1 MPASSPLLPSVGQLW
16 LGEAPD
22 PNEHAI
28 GSSGSLSTFTFPFPL
43 HFPFPFLPHFT
54 LTSPSLALFCVGR
67 PWSTKRQIPMSTFT
81 SARDPPHFPLSF
93 PLSIRVFLPFHSAS
107 PIVLLYVGQA
117 APQPLSIRHPN
128 PSCPSATQ
136 TRARGY
142 EEAGCYNGGGIAIA
156 YGPTQHGYPIER
168 VLRSSGYF
176 RLFP

>member
-1 MPASSPLLPSVGQLW
+1 M
-16 LGEAPD
+16 
-22 PNEHAI
+22 
-28 GSSGSLSTFTFPFPL
+28 
-43 HFPFPFLPHFT
+43 
-54 LTSPSLALFCVGR
+54 
-67 PWSTKRQIPMSTFT
+67 
-81 SARDPPHFPLSF
+81 
-93 PLSIRVFLPFHSAS
+93 
-107 PIVLLYVGQA
+107 LLYVGQA

-176 RLFP
+176 RLFPYVPTSLSRYRSPFQLHLLPGSRFTLPFLFQSALPFPFPLNCTFPSLSPSAGVHVAAAHMSQMPVRWAPFGRAAICAASSRCTRCYVGHCFREADGRAIMPTFPHE